1 MEQIY
6 VLQLENG
13 KYYVGKSKD
22 VIKRFE
28 EHKSGSG
35 SAWTGKYKPIKIVE
49 VRDLKDHHDENN
61 TTKDYMKKYGIKNVR
76 GGSYTQVTLPDDVET
91 LLQKEMM
98 GNSDKCYKCNL
109 GGHFANQCPITVRGT
124 YLPSKKEE
132 EVSWG
137 CSYCEE
143 NFNTEFDCRVHQK
156 TCRKK
161 EEELFYGCEYC
172 DRKFTTE
179 YGCRVHERSCKK
191 TQVVSSKKSG
201 ACYRCGRTGHYSP
214 DCYAGT
220 HINGYDL
227 DNE

>member
-1 MEQIY
+1 MEQLY

-22 VIKRFE
+22 IIKRFE

-109 GGHFANQCPITVRGT
+109 AGHFANQCPITVREK
-124 YLPSKKEE
+124 PISPKVE
-132 EVSWG
+132 
-137 CSYCEE
+137 
-143 NFNTEFDCRVHQK
+143 
-156 TCRKK
+156 

-201 ACYRCGRTGHYSP
+201 ACYRCGRTSHYAS

-220 HINGYDL
+220 HSNGYVIDS
-227 DNE
+227 DSE

>member
-1 MEQIY
+1 MEQLY

-28 EHKSGSG
+28 QHKTGSG
-35 SAWTGKYKPIKIVE
+35 SIWTSKYKPIKIVE

-76 GGSYTQVTLPDDVET
+76 GGSYTQTDLPDDVEQ
-91 LLQKEMM
+91 LLQKEMT

-124 YLPSKKEE
+124 YVSSKKEE
-132 EVSWG
+132 E
-137 CSYCEE
+137 
-143 NFNTEFDCRVHQK
+143 
-156 TCRKK
+156 
-161 EEELFYGCEYC
+161 EELFWGCDYC
-172 DRKFTTE
+172 HERTFTTE

-191 TQVVSSKKSG
+191 KQTAIIYESPKKKSG
-201 ACYRCGRTGHYSP
+201 ACYRCGRTSHYAS
-214 DCYAGT
+214 DCYAET
-220 HINGYDL
+220 HVNGYVIDS
-227 DNE
+227 DSE

>member
-1 MEQIY
+1 MEQLY

-22 VIKRFE
+22 VMKRSQQ
-28 EHKSGSG
+28 HKTGNG

-49 VRDLKDHHDENN
+49 LRDLKDHHDENN

-76 GGSYTQVTLPDDVET
+76 GGSYTQSDLPDDVEQ
-91 LLQKEMM
+91 LLQKEII

-124 YLPSKKEE
+124 Y
-132 EVSWG
+132 VS
-137 CSYCEE
+137 STKDE
-143 NFNTEFDCRVHQK
+143 
-156 TCRKK
+156 
-161 EEELFYGCEYC
+161 EEELFWGCEYC
-172 DRKFTTE
+172 HERTFTTE

-191 TQVVSSKKSG
+191 KQTEIIYESPKKKSG
-201 ACYRCGRTGHYSP
+201 ACYRCGRTSHYAS

-220 HINGYDL
+220 HANGYVIDS
-227 DNE
+227 DSE